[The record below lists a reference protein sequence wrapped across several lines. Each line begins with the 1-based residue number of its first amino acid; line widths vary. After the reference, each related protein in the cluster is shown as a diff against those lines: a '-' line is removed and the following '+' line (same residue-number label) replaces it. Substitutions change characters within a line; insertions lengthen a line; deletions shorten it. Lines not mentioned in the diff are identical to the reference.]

1 VIGGHFV
8 TLLPTLGEMRE
19 GKLIYAGK
27 VGTGWSRKLA
37 TGIRRTLDPLA
48 RPAHALDQNLKKKD
62 TVWIEPRFEA
72 DVEFTEI
79 STDGH
84 VRHPSFKGLSEREPK
99 RPVNPRRKAKSPRAI
114 RSR

>member
-8 TLLPTLGEMRE
+8 TLLLTLDEMRE

-48 RPAHALDQNLKKKD
+48 RPAHALDRNLKKKD

-99 RPVNPRRKAKSPRAI
+99 RPVNPRRRAKSPRAI